1 MAVVQAPDELLLH
14 TQAYLQLFQ
23 AVLRNNPADQNK
35 KNAILQDL
43 RVYINLNIQSPDEFI
58 SHIAEFAKKLGV
70 SEAALGNYIGSNFVK
85 ALSMVKQQA
94 LQKQQTAAAA
104 TPKPAARASSKSI
117 IQEILNTFG
126 PLLPDGGR
134 FIEMDMGVLKLV
146 TQNGEILPTSVT
158 GVVPSSP
165 GTGGSPST
173 AAPTSF
179 SSASPG
185 QSAMSSGD
193 SAPGMPSQS
202 QEAPFIKEILEKFGN
217 ILDIPGKL
225 EVRDDSDPSLSYDDD
240 EEGDEQEGVP
250 SRRESSIIKEII
262 EKFGNVIDI
271 PGKLVPESDKE
282 EGFDSGDDLP
292 DDEEEEAEYEETVI
306 PLPFDFEQYI
316 DTVKKIQ
323 EFQAAGNQ
331 TAYRTWL
338 DSASQGSKAYVAIRN
353 KEYAEKNGRDVNW
366 EEEFYNLSHHLACT
380 AGQLKELQ
388 GRFRKFEQLQKVL
401 QHLTN
406 EIRTKDPNFVN
417 AVKKIWP
424 QLRLMFQME
433 AEPSSMNSQL
443 KIVLL
448 QIPDPELKNRITQ
461 MMQNYFQ
468 KLYQIHHSQ

>member
-1 MAVVQAPDELLLH
+1 
-14 TQAYLQLFQ
+14 
-23 AVLRNNPADQNK
+23 
-35 KNAILQDL
+35 
-43 RVYINLNIQSPDEFI
+43 
-58 SHIAEFAKKLGV
+58 
-70 SEAALGNYIGSNFVK
+70 
-85 ALSMVKQQA
+85 
-94 LQKQQTAAAA
+94 
-104 TPKPAARASSKSI
+104 
-117 IQEILNTFG
+117 
-126 PLLPDGGR
+126 
-134 FIEMDMGVLKLV
+134 
-146 TQNGEILPTSVT
+146 
-158 GVVPSSP
+158 
-165 GTGGSPST
+165 
-173 AAPTSF
+173 
-179 SSASPG
+179 
-185 QSAMSSGD
+185 
-193 SAPGMPSQS
+193 
-202 QEAPFIKEILEKFGN
+202 
-217 ILDIPGKL
+217 
-225 EVRDDSDPSLSYDDD
+225 
-240 EEGDEQEGVP
+240 
-250 SRRESSIIKEII
+250 IIKEII